1 MIHKYITFHLDPFIN
16 VKRSNRFIG
25 AGSYA
30 RVQVVTDDK
39 GIEYAAK
46 RFLRSRCKEFSSE
59 FTLLAQL
66 RHDNIVSY
74 IGLAGPFSPDEHPAI
89 IMELLHTDLHRYI
102 ISSQPM
108 ELSTQ
113 LKILQDISLGL
124 NYLHT
129 YSPKII
135 HRDLTA
141 KNVLLDSAGLAKI
154 ADFGNSRMV
163 SKEQLTTMTSGVGT
177 LVYLAPEAHSNYY
190 DEKIDIFSYGHLMI
204 FLLIGKF
211 PDNLPPASYFDKDPG
226 NGIHVPKVCLEVD
239 RRQHYLND
247 LEEKV
252 CDRSIVQLVKKCL
265 SNKPEDRPSASR
277 LITFLKNL

>member
-1 MIHKYITFHLDPFIN
+1 MEQRLN
-16 VKRSNRFIG
+16 NRFIG
-25 AGSYA
+25 DGTYA
-30 RVQVVTDDK
+30 RVQIVTDEK

-66 RHDNIVSY
+66 RHVNIVCY

-89 IMELLHTDLHRYI
+89 IMELLDIDLHRRI
-102 ISSQPM
+102 LSSQPM
-108 ELSTQ
+108 ALPTQ
-113 LKILQDISLGL
+113 LKILLDVAAGL

-129 YSPKII
+129 YTPIII

-141 KNVLLDSAGLAKI
+141 KNVLLNSAGLAKI

-177 LVYLAPEAHSNYY
+177 LVYLAPEALGSDY
-190 DEKIDIFSYGHLMI
+190 DEKIDIFSYGHLMLFI
-204 FLLIGKF
+204 LIGKF
-211 PDNLPPASYFDKDPG
+211 PDNLLPASYFDKDPG
-226 NGIHVPKVCLEVD
+226 NGIHVPKVRLEVD
-239 RRQHYLND
+239 RRQDHLNG

-252 CDRSIVQLVKKCL
+252 SDDSIVELVKKCL
-265 SNKPEDRPSASR
+265 SNNSEDRPAALQ
-277 LITFLKNL
+277 LIKFLKTRVVGDYSALL